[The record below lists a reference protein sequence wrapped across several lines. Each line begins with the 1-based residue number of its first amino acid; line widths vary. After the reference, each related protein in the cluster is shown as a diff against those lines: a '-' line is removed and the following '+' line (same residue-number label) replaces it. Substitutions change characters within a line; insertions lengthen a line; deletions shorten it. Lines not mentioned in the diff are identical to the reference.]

1 MPATITTREVFPANS
16 SQASLKREI
25 DLRIKAGAIRSSI
38 ETGEGGEKIL
48 CTEWNVL
55 GSND

>member
-1 MPATITTREVFPANS
+1 MPATIITREVFPANS
-16 SQASLKREI
+16 SARRLKRDI
-25 DLRIKAGAIRSSI
+25 DLRIKAGAIRSWV
-38 ETGEGGEKIL
+38 ENGEEGEKIL